1 MDKKNNNQFLN
12 KKRVNIKKDKL
23 VCPSCSLTPR
33 FTFKDLIFKSEC
45 LLNHKHESEKIEN
58 FLSDNINKIDY
69 ICPEHELNYIY
80 FCQKCKKNICIE
92 CYDDHD
98 NHENELIIYTK
109 IKLKKKELED
119 YKSLFEIMN
128 KYKEKFNKLNTNVI
142 QLKELIGELNNF
154 INIIYNKVNLFWNR
168 FENQYLFNKSI
179 LDSYNI
185 NNINYNR
192 IMNMKNFYF
201 NKDEYE
207 QFENS
212 INLNKIKEL
221 LENINNLLS
230 EKEEI
235 NTFITPKYC
244 LNWGLNEAIREI
256 IQNQFDEI
264 VTFIGGKNNL
274 IIEIIGNEIEFSDN
288 HDKKK

>member
-1 MDKKNNNQFLN
+1 
-12 KKRVNIKKDKL
+12 
-23 VCPSCSLTPR
+23 
-33 FTFKDLIFKSEC
+33 
-45 LLNHKHESEKIEN
+45 
-58 FLSDNINKIDY
+58 
-69 ICPEHELNYIY
+69 
-80 FCQKCKKNICIE
+80 
-92 CYDDHD
+92 
-98 NHENELIIYTK
+98 
-109 IKLKKKELED
+109 
-119 YKSLFEIMN
+119 MN

-142 QLKELIGELNNF
+142 QLKKLIGELNNF

-274 IIEIIGNEIEFSDN
+274 IIEKIGNEIEFSDN
-288 HDKKK
+288 LDKKKMKCNYIFKKKNDDTIYGEIKYDKDKKELTISNIGELETGDLLFGCKKGIKKKDIIGRFG